1 MPLPP
6 KNSQIISLDE
16 ASKLIGKFRAQ
27 AKADAIKGGL
37 FWKDYVQK
45 LLDQPGCVAMRYYH
59 AQDDKGNPIIVLVG
73 VDGDGNDM
81 TGGIILELGPWC
93 PPICDLSSKLN
104 S

>member
-1 MPLPP
+1 MPLPE
-6 KNSQIISLDE
+6 KNNQIITLDQ
-16 ASKLIGKFRAQ
+16 ASKYTSSYRAQ

-45 LLDQPGCVAMRYYH
+45 LLDQPGCIAMRYYH

-73 VDGDGNDM
+73 VNGDGHDI
-81 TGGIILELGPWC
+81 TDGVLLEFGVLCPPWC
-93 PPICDLSSKLN
+93 WDTSPLN